1 MRLTE
6 PYLDALSAI
15 ARKLDGINATETRYG
30 RPALEENDWEWER
43 RTMELQRLLNRL
55 IHRAEDGRRPNE
67 KTLTS
72 IGAHVLA
79 YLVALHRAELTDV
92 ASGDDGFPCIACR
105 RNNRAPRMGGVCP
118 DCDRQIGMWDGEV
131 A

>member
-1 MRLTE
+1 MKLTE

-15 ARKLDGINATETRYG
+15 ARKLDALNASETRMG
-30 RPALEENDWEWER
+30 LPALEDADWEWER
-43 RTMELQRLLNRL
+43 RTMELQRRVQR
-55 IHRAEDGRRPNE
+55 IVHRAEDGRRPDE
-67 KTLTS
+67 EMLTS

-105 RNNRAPRMGGVCP
+105 RNNRAPQMGGVCP
-118 DCDRQIGMWDGEV
+118 DCERQIGMWDGEV